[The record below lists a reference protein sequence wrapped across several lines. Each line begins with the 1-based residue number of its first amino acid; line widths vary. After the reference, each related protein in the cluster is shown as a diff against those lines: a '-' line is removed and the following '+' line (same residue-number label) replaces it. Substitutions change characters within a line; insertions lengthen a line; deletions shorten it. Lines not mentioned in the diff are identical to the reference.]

1 MSFPNPPVPDQE
13 YTHSNGI
20 TYIYSASKKAWE
32 IKYEAATNTAS
43 LPLAN
48 PTGTFLLTGSAT
60 LPDTGGLLTQSHY
73 NEWAFNSLIKVD
85 ETSRV
90 DAGET
95 APGDADT
102 NQLWYKP
109 STGSLF
115 VYYNDGSSTQWVE
128 IGGGGG
134 DVSGLEDRLEV
145 LEDRVD
151 ILETALLPWVRFDP
165 DNRFIR
171 YSTSSQLYGASVQM
185 NQFWSSSSAGTWTW
199 AWMIKMPGTDVFV
212 DVDDMSA
219 EDQALIGYTGTEEW
233 SFLYLYPPGP
243 DDMPDIEVHLKVT
256 DDIVGLPGA
265 EEISDPFFPRQTWIS
280 QGSIGTF
287 SATTVSKSGKYI
299 PQ

>member
-20 TYIYSASKKAWE
+20 TYIYSSSKGAWE
-32 IKYEAATNTAS
+32 IKYQAATNTAS

-48 PTGTFLLTGSAT
+48 PTGTFLLTGSQS
-60 LPDTGGLLTQSHY
+60 LPDTGGLLTQSHF
-73 NEWAFNSLIKVD
+73 NEWSFNSLVKVD

-90 DAGET
+90 DAGED

-115 VYYNDGSSTQWVE
+115 VYYNDGNSTQWVE

-134 DVSGLEDRLEV
+134 DVSDLENRIEV
-145 LEDRVD
+145 LED
-151 ILETALLPWVRFDP
+151 ALLPWVRFDP
-165 DNRFIR
+165 DNRYIR
-171 YSTSSQLYGASVQM
+171 YGPASSYLAASVQM
-185 NQFWSSSSAGTWTW
+185 NQFWSSSSAGNYTW

-219 EDQALIGYTGTEEW
+219 EDQALIGYTGVEEW
-233 SFLYLYPPGP
+233 SFLYLYPPGAN
-243 DDMPDIEVHLKVT
+243 DMPDIEVHLKVT
-256 DDIVGLPGA
+256 DDIEGLPGA
-265 EEISDPFFPRQTWIS
+265 EGISDPFFPRQVWVS
-280 QGSIGTF
+280 QGSTGTF
-287 SATTVSKSGKYI
+287 SATTVSKSGKGTPIYT
-299 PQ
+299 QQ